1 MQTRQLGR
9 LYGASM
15 LVAFAIGIVSNFKWQ
30 SELFAEGGLLVNAT
44 QHPVKVGLIA
54 LSGFVTAVLGLVI
67 ASMLKAH
74 FATRHSALTTLY
86 VALLAAGVASSLAEL
101 STLIAFR
108 TLSDAYAA
116 AATGDVAMF
125 APAKAALTGLRNG
138 VHFLDKLL
146 GGIAVLVMYVFLDR
160 ARLVPR
166 VLCGVGVVAAACQFV
181 AVSSPLLGYGDRLV
195 LLAPLA
201 LIYLVTT
208 VWLLV
213 RGFDDRETAA

>member
-138 VHFLDKLL
+138 
-146 GGIAVLVMYVFLDR
+146 GIAVLVMYVFLDR